1 MGLFRY
7 TDKVGKGVSKGE
19 TNKKRFFYFFE
30 LYFRKIGKLI
40 LLNWLSLA
48 LCPPVVT
55 IGPATAGL
63 TYILRNFAEEK
74 SVFLTHDFLKAMKSN
89 FKQAFLFS
97 LLDLLVMGVGGFA
110 FFYYFTNTT
119 ASSLG
124 LVIPAIICCLLVMI
138 WIFIRSYTY
147 MMIVTIELPLKP
159 IMKNA
164 LMFFFLGIKT
174 NLITFAILSLIAVLS
189 LWFFPYSM
197 VFYLII
203 GVSTVY
209 YIPIFNG
216 YQYIVKYIIDPQRP
230 QTPQEETL
238 PELPVQNSDLKEN
251 EILPGVP
258 VPVDP
263 KTIFTDLGEEEPA
276 AETTVEKKK
285 KNRVIR

>member
-7 TDKVGKGVSKGE
+7 TDKVGKGVPKGE

-30 LYFRKIGKLI
+30 LYFRKFGKLI
-40 LLNWLSLA
+40 LLNWLYLA
-48 LCPPVVT
+48 FCLPIVT

-74 SVFLTHDFLKAMKSN
+74 SVFLTHDFLKALKSN
-89 FKQAFLFS
+89 FKQSFLFS
-97 LLDLLVMGVGGFA
+97 LLDFLVMGVGGFA
-110 FFYYFTNTT
+110 FFYYFSNTT
-119 ASSLG
+119 TSSLG
-124 LVIPAIICCLLVMI
+124 LVIPAIICCLLVMV

-159 IMKNA
+159 IIKNA

-174 NLITFAILSLIAVLS
+174 NLITFGILSLIAILS
-189 LWFFPYSM
+189 LWFFPYSL
-197 VFYLII
+197 VFYLLI

-230 QTPQEETL
+230 KKEESEEL
-238 PELPVQNSDLKEN
+238 PDLPVQNPELKEN

-258 VPVDP
+258 MPVDP
-263 KTIFTDLGEEEPA
+263 ETIFTDLGKEEPA
-276 AETTVEKKK
+276 AETGNEKKK